1 MDAFLKLFSLSDKE
15 YEKYDTVK
23 ASINALNIMKNID
36 VNNEKVNPHLLKP
49 NYIKKI
55 EAEAKL

>member
-1 MDAFLKLFSLSDKE
+1 MFN
-15 YEKYDTVK
+15 T
-23 ASINALNIMKNID
+23 INAQIKNID
-36 VNNEKVNPHLLKP
+36 VNNAKVNPHLLKP

>member
-1 MDAFLKLFSLSDKE
+1 
-15 YEKYDTVK
+15 
-23 ASINALNIMKNID
+23 MKNID